1 MKKYAHNALAVI
13 LSPRAVIG
21 AYLSSNPSSSQLN
34 LHRLHYKKLD
44 HLELEKLILFNSAT
58 IGSTLSSWQQQSETS
73 APLLCALQG
82 PLQEQL
88 VMLHNAHPTENQL
101 PISHAPHWE
110 WQYTYLYS
118 LDHQHCFYLC
128 GIKKTMIF
136 QYQLMAITHGLT
148 LNLLTTERM
157 ALLHCYRL
165 LNGAAYRATQ
175 LANAM
180 SAQHN
185 RIEQLF
191 FKEDL
196 PRILQIPP
204 HITIT
209 DEMILPLLTACGL
222 FNAQG

>member
-1 MKKYAHNALAVI
+1 MKKSAPKALTVI
-13 LSPRAVIG
+13 LSARAIIG
-21 AYLSSNPSSSQLN
+21 ASLSNEVSAQP
-34 LHRLHYKKLD
+34 LHLHKLFYKKLE
-44 HLELEKLILFNSAT
+44 HLELEKLFLFNPHV
-58 IGSTLSSWQQQSETS
+58 IGTMLSSWHQQAATTS
-73 APLLCALQG
+73 LLCALQG

-88 VMLHNAHPTENQL
+88 IMLHNSHPIISQL
-101 PISHAPHWE
+101 PISHAPHWD

-128 GIKKTMIF
+128 GIKKAMVF
-136 QYQLMAITHGLT
+136 QYQLMAITHELP

-165 LNGAAYRATQ
+165 LNASAYRSTQ
-175 LANAM
+175 LANAL

-191 FKEDL
+191 HKEDL
-196 PRILQIPP
+196 SRILQIPS